1 MKKAIVMGASSGIG
15 YAVAKRLIEDGWMV
29 GLSARRLELLET
41 LKQLAPNRV
50 FTQQVDV
57 NDFNSTAPPYPNS
70 LTV

>member
-15 YAVAKRLIEDGWMV
+15 YAVAKRLIEDGWTV
-29 GLSARRLELLET
+29 GLSARRLELLEP

-57 NDFNSTAPPYPNS
+57 NDFNATAPYLNS